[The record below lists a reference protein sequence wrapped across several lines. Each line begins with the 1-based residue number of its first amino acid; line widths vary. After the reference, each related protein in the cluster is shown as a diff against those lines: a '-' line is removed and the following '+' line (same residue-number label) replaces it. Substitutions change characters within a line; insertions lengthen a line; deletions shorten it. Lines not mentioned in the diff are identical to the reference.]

1 MALIKEEQIKADQHP
16 FDVWEDLVRA
26 SREGFATIRP
36 ENFLRFR
43 WFGIY
48 QQRPKTEPYFM
59 LRLKLPGGRLNAT
72 QLRVVAEVA
81 RDYGRGIADITIR
94 QNFQF
99 HWLTIEKVPEVLGKF
114 EAVRITT
121 RGACGDVTRNI
132 TGSPLAGLEP
142 DEADDLQDIIETLH
156 QKLIWDKNLANLPR
170 KFKISITGSLKNAA
184 QPEINDVGVYGFWKD
199 EAKKTPAFAI
209 RVGGGLST
217 HPLFSRSLPVAL
229 KREDIIP
236 AVLAALGIFHD
247 LGNRENRREARMKFL
262 VESWSASRFLS
273 ELEKRTGR
281 TFERY
286 KKIPVPQEER
296 EHFWGVIPQK
306 QKGLYAVGLA
316 VLAGRLQAGQL
327 LALADLSEKYGN
339 GELRATNRQ
348 NILLI
353 NIPEKNLEPLKKEL
367 TAQGFDLGANGIYRS
382 LVVCTGRE
390 FCNLALVEVK
400 VFSKQLIEYL
410 TNVFKD
416 FRETLTIHV
425 TGCPNSCGQYQL
437 ADIGLMGV
445 AKVVDG
451 IRRDAFHIA
460 VGGRSDAWG
469 RKVFQAVLSE
479 EVPALL
485 ENMIRIF
492 LKKRN
497 GKETFSDFCHRFTP
511 EELMELFES
520 HAKA

>member
-1 MALIKEEQIKADQHP
+1 MAMIKEEQIKADQHP
-16 FDVWEDLVRA
+16 FDAWEDLVRA
-26 SREGFATIRP
+26 SREGFAAIQP

-48 QQRPKTEPYFM
+48 QQRPKTDPYFM
-59 LRLKLPGGRLNAT
+59 LRLKLPGGRLNAA

-81 RDYGRGIADITIR
+81 RDYGRGIADITTR

-99 HWLTIEKVPEVLGKF
+99 HWLMIEKVPEVLKKF
-114 EAVRITT
+114 ESAGITT

-142 DEADDLQDIIETLH
+142 DEVDDLQDIIEVLH
-156 QKLIWDKNLANLPR
+156 QKLLWDKNLANLPR
-170 KFKISITGSLKNAA
+170 KFKISITGSLRNAA
-184 QPEINDVGVYGFWKD
+184 QPEINDVGIYGFWKGN
-199 EAKKTPAFAI
+199 AGKTPAFAI
-209 RVGGGLST
+209 RVGGGLSS
-217 HPLFSRSLPVAL
+217 HPLFAQPLPIAL
-229 KREDIIP
+229 KREEIIP
-236 AVLAALGIFHD
+236 AVMAALGIFHD
-247 LGNRENRREARMKFL
+247 LGNRENRRAARMKFL
-262 VESWSASRFLS
+262 VEGWG
-273 ELEKRTGR
+273 LEKFLQEIEKRAGYS
-281 TFERY
+281 FERY
-286 KKIPVPQEER
+286 KKVPMPSEER

-327 LALADLSEKYGN
+327 LALADLSEKYGG

-353 NIPEKNLEPLKKEL
+353 HVPEKNLEPLKKEL
-367 TAQGFDLGANGIYRS
+367 TAQGFDLGTNGIYRS

-400 VFSKQLIEYL
+400 VFSKKLIEHL
-410 TNVFKD
+410 TKVFPD
-416 FRETLTIHV
+416 FQETLTIHV

-445 AKVVDG
+445 AKTVDG
-451 IRRDAFHIA
+451 IFRDAFHIA
-460 VGGRSDAWG
+460 VGGGSDAWG
-469 RKVFQAVLSE
+469 RKVFQFVLSE

-485 ENMIRIF
+485 ENMVRIF
-492 LKKRN
+492 LKKRK
-497 GKETFSDFCHRFTP
+497 GKETFSDFCRRFAP
-511 EELMELFES
+511 EELMELFEP

>member
-1 MALIKEEQIKADQHP
+1 MAMIKEEQIKVEKNP
-16 FDVWEDLVRA
+16 FDAWDDLIRA
-26 SREGFATIRP
+26 SREGFAAIQP

-48 QQRPKTEPYFM
+48 QQRPKTDPYFM
-59 LRLKLPGGRLNAT
+59 LRLKLPGGRLNAK

-81 RDYGRGIADITIR
+81 RDYGRGIADITTR
-94 QNFQF
+94 QDFQF
-99 HWLTIEKVPEVLGKF
+99 HWFTIENIPKLLEKF
-114 EAVRITT
+114 ESIGITT
-121 RGACGDVTRNI
+121 RGAGGDVTRNI

-142 DEADDLQDIIETLH
+142 GEVDDLQDIIEALH
-156 QKLIWDKNLANLPR
+156 QKLVRDKSLANLPR

-184 QPEINDVGVYGFWKD
+184 QPEINDVGIYGFWKD
-199 EAKKTPAFAI
+199 EAKKTSAFAI

-217 HPLFSRSLPVAL
+217 HPLFAEPLPIAL
-229 KREDIIP
+229 KREEIIP
-236 AVLAALGIFHD
+236 AVMAALGIFHD
-247 LGNRENRREARMKFL
+247 LGNRENRRTARMKFL
-262 VESWSASRFLS
+262 VESWSADKFLG
-273 ELEKRTGR
+273 ELEKRAGR

-286 KKIPVPQEER
+286 GKVPPPQEER

-306 QKGLYAVGLA
+306 QKGLYAIGLA

-348 NILLI
+348 NILLV
-353 NIPEKNLEPLKKEL
+353 NVPWKNLEPFKKEL
-367 TAQGFDLGANGIYRS
+367 TAHGFDLGANGIYRS

-400 VFSKQLIEYL
+400 VFSKKLIEHL
-410 TNVFKD
+410 TDVFKD

-451 IRRDAFHIA
+451 IFRDAFHIA
-460 VGGRSDAWG
+460 VGGGPGVWG
-469 RKVFQAVLSE
+469 RKVFQSVLSE

-485 ENMIRIF
+485 ENMVHIF

-511 EELMELFES
+511 EELVELFES